1 MRYLLFAAVSS
12 LVLTLGTAAD
22 ARGGRSAP
30 SGTTIP
36 SFGSDSPSGIGA
48 GTIPRFGSAV
58 TGRPSGT
65 SSASIGGIGAGA
77 DRAGSTS
84 SLTRPLIVGS
94 GARGDCPPGSSDGN
108 LTAFNCTPLL
118 PGSLGD
124 GR

>member
-1 MRYLLFAAVSS
+1 MRYLLVAAVSS
-12 LVLTLGTAAD
+12 LVLTLGTAAV
-22 ARGGRSAP
+22 ARGGRPAP

-36 SFGSDSPSGIGA
+36 SFGSDSRSGVGA
-48 GTIPRFGSAV
+48 GTIPRFGSAA
-58 TGRPSGT
+58 TGMPSGT
-65 SSASIGGIGAGA
+65 SSASIGGVGAGA
-77 DRAGSTS
+77 AGSTS

>member
-12 LVLTLGTAAD
+12 LVLTLGTAAE
-22 ARGGRSAP
+22 ARGGRPAP

-36 SFGSDSPSGIGA
+36 SFGSDSRSDIGA
-48 GTIPRFGSAV
+48 GAVPRFGSAV
-58 TGRPSGT
+58 TGRLSPS
-65 SSASIGGIGAGA
+65 SSASIGGGAVA
-77 DRAGSTS
+77 DRGASTS